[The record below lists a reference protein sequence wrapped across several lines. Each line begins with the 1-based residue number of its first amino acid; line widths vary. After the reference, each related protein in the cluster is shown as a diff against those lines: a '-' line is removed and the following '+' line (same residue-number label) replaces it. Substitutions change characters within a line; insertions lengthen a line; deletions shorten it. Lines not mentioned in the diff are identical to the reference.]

1 MQRAGSVLRSML
13 RLVLRSVPPSTRKF
27 RRNLLRGAV
36 ALVTAIGLHGLAPA
50 QEAFPNKPIRL
61 VVPFAPGGVTDTSGR
76 LIAEHLGKRLGQQ
89 IIVDNKPGASGNI
102 GTSLVKAAAPD
113 GYTLVLGFDG
123 TMVINPHVF
132 PSIPFDTLKDFV
144 PIGKI
149 GTATLILV
157 AHPDVPAKTL
167 AEVLALS
174 KSKAGGLSYG
184 TSGTGGTPHIAGEL
198 LKARTQANLVHIPYK
213 GGGQAM
219 TDVLGGNI
227 PLVYTAIA
235 GAHGHVKSGK
245 LRAIAV
251 SSAQRSTALP
261 EVPTFIESGVPDF
274 VADSWVGLLAPAK
287 TPAAI
292 LKQLNAELTAV
303 LNDPAVREKLR
314 ALGIDASPGSADQF
328 RDDMSA
334 DLARYGQVVKAAG
347 IKAE

>member
-1 MQRAGSVLRSML
+1 MPYARSLSVLRRTAL
-13 RLVLRSVPPSTRKF
+13 QGVLRMGVASLVSIC
-27 RRNLLRGAV
+27 LSSLAV
-36 ALVTAIGLHGLAPA
+36 A
-50 QEAFPNKPIRL
+50 QEAYPNKPIRL

-123 TMVINPHVF
+123 TLVINPHVF
-132 PSIPFDTLKDFV
+132 PNIPFDTIKDFA

-157 AHPDVPAKTL
+157 AHPDVPVKTL

-174 KSKAGGLSYG
+174 KSKTGGLSYG

-213 GGGQAM
+213 GGGQAL

-251 SSAQRSTALP
+251 SSAQRSSALP

-292 LKQLNAELTAV
+292 LKQLNTELAAV

-334 DLARYGQVVKAAG
+334 DLARYGQVVKTSG